1 MNKNLNPD
9 GKSITIEE
17 AFAFAVQHH
26 QSGRLSEAE
35 AGYKKI
41 LAIQPNHADALH
53 HWGVIAYQTGKFDS
67 SIDLIKRSLNHKPE
81 SAQAVNSLGGALK
94 AKGKMEEAIDCFHRA
109 LNFNPVLPEA
119 HNNLGNALQIQGRV
133 EDAVTC
139 FEKAISLKPELLEA
153 HYNLA
158 VLYHAQGKLELA
170 IEGYKE
176 ALAYKKDYPA
186 AHYSLGN
193 ALYAQGNFIEA
204 VNSYQQ
210 LLALTPDNAD
220 AHNKLG
226 IAYHAQGQ
234 LEEAIQSYKRALSLA
249 PNLIQASNN
258 MGCALC
264 EQGELEEAVVSFNRT
279 LKLKPDYAEAFCNLG
294 NALKE
299 QGLLEEAISSYRRT
313 LALKPNYT
321 DAYSNL
327 LLTLHYS
334 TQIDS
339 NSLFKEHL
347 TWAEIFKV
355 DSKINQGFANVKD
368 HGKKL
373 KIGYLSPDFRTHSIA
388 YFLEPIFA
396 HHNKEQFEIFC
407 YSAVMRRDETTKR
420 LESMAD
426 HWKSVIGLS
435 IDQIISQ
442 IRNDEIDIL
451 IDLVG
456 HTGKN
461 YLSVFA
467 QKPAP
472 VQVSFLGYPNTTGLK
487 AMDYRLTDAFAD
499 PPGETEKWHTE
510 KLIRLEP
517 TAWTYRPFGTP
528 PPISELPAHNN
539 GFITFGSFNSF
550 PKFNQKVYQLWG
562 RILLNVAESKLV
574 LKTKSLGNEKIRK
587 RVYDYFTSTGISEE
601 RIILLSHEPSYNFHL
616 ERYHEID
623 IALDPFPYHGTTTTC
638 EALYMGVPV
647 ITLEGEAHRSR
658 VGVSLLNQVGLQHL
672 IAENEEEYVAI
683 ACSLASDLD
692 ELAELRKSLRSRM
705 EKSPLMDEVG
715 FTRGLENAYREMWK
729 KWTSS

>member
-1 MNKNLNPD
+1 VKKNKDLG
-9 GKSITIEE
+9 GKSMTIEE
-17 AFAFAVQHH
+17 AFALAVQHH

-35 AGYKKI
+35 SCYKKI
-41 LAIQPNHADALH
+41 LALQPDHTDALH
-53 HWGVIAYQTGKFDS
+53 HWGVIAYQTGNFDS
-67 SIDLIKRSLNHKPE
+67 AIDLIKRSLALKPE
-81 SAQAVNSLGGALK
+81 NAQAVNSLGGALK
-94 AKGKMEEAIDCFHRA
+94 AKDQMEEAITCFHRA
-109 LNFNPVLPEA
+109 LKLNPNFPEA
-119 HNNLGNALQIQGRV
+119 HNNLGNALQMQGRV
-133 EDAVTC
+133 DDAISC
-139 FEKAISLKPELLEA
+139 FEKAISLKPELVEA
-153 HYNLA
+153 HFNLA
-158 VLYHAQGKLELA
+158 VVYHAQGKLERA
-170 IEGYKE
+170 IKGYKE

-204 VNSYQQ
+204 GNSYQQ

-220 AHNKLG
+220 AYNKLG
-226 IAYHAQGQ
+226 IANHAQGK

-249 PNLIQASNN
+249 PNLVQASNN

-264 EQGELEEAVVSFNRT
+264 EQGELEEAVVSFNRA
-279 LKLKPDYAEAFCNLG
+279 LKLKPDYAEAHCNLG

-313 LALKPNYT
+313 IALKPNYT

-347 TWAEIFKV
+347 IWAERFNL
-355 DSKINQGFANVKD
+355 DSVNNPRLTNSKEPERR
-368 HGKKL
+368 L
-373 KIGYLSPDFRTHSIA
+373 KIGYLSPDFRSHSIA
-388 YFLEPIFA
+388 YFLEPIFGY
-396 HHNKEQFEIFC
+396 HDKKHFEIYC
-407 YSAVMRRDETTKR
+407 YSAVMRPDETTQR
-420 LESMAD
+420 LKSMAD
-426 HWKSVIGLS
+426 HWISVIGLS

-472 VQVSFLGYPNTTGLK
+472 VQVSYLGYPNTTGLNSI
-487 AMDYRLTDAFAD
+487 DYRLTDAYAD

-510 KLIRLEP
+510 QLTRLEP
-517 TAWTYRPFGTP
+517 SAWTYRPFGTP
-528 PPISELPAHNN
+528 PPLSELPASNK

-562 RILLNVAESKLV
+562 RILLSVVDSQLV
-574 LKTKSLGNEKIRK
+574 LKTKSLGNAAVRK
-587 RVYDYFTSTGISEE
+587 RVYDYFTSMGIKKD
-601 RIILLSHEPSYNFHL
+601 RIILLSHETSYNRHL
-616 ERYHEID
+616 ERYHDID

-658 VGVSLLNQVGLQHL
+658 VGVSLLNQVELQHL
-672 IAENEEEYVAI
+672 IAKNEEDYVTI
-683 ACSLASDLD
+683 ACSLAADLGA
-692 ELAELRKSLRSRM
+692 LADLRKTLRSRM
-705 EKSPLMDEVG
+705 EMSPLMDEVG
-715 FTRGLENAYREMWK
+715 FTRELENAYREMWK
-729 KWTSS
+729 KWASS